1 MSAGMLRT
9 WLQTLRPK
17 CLPLGLASRRVLAS
31 GLALT
36 LVVLAS
42 AMALM
47 WRELGYAQQRKLQQ
61 LEMLASVMEFHA
73 SQVFDSGLL
82 ALDNLAASLT
92 QDPLSLEAMEAK
104 QTYYLQSLPFLR
116 SLALVSMQGQ
126 VLVSSTPN
134 DRGGAVDLN
143 RLAPSGVTGKQVMI
157 GPWIQGRAL
166 VAEASAGRT
175 PTHLGFIPL
184 IRRVQLDTER
194 SVLLVAQLNPDA
206 LATYQQQLLEVS
218 GPGTRVML
226 TLSDGSLL
234 SQVGLHTPPAD
245 SSLRSRALFLSI
257 PSEHRGSYGPLQNVD
272 GYVLGA
278 WHGSANLPLV
288 TIVEQPYATT
298 QQEWLAALRGPL
310 IFMSLALVLIGLM
323 TFSAWRNALAREVAQ
338 HERNEIIQDTARR
351 EQEQL
356 ALTSQLLESNPLP
369 ICMTDMHGRF
379 LTVNDAWEQFM
390 GLPRERVLGLRNSEF
405 LPAQEAKAYD
415 SHNEALLLSGGQVRY
430 EERLCR
436 PDGSVCDVQV
446 TKVRLESRQGQPL
459 GLLIVKM
466 DITAFLAAR
475 DLAEQASRAKS
486 EFVANISHELR
497 TPLQSIL
504 GFSELGMLRARQH
517 DKLVDMFGDIHAAGE
532 RMLALVNDLLDLSK
546 MDTLIGAFQFERHD
560 VRPLVLEVA
569 SELGPQLEQKR
580 LVLELQL
587 GSDPLIAKV
596 DRTRFAQVVRNV
608 LINAVKF
615 SSEGRSIN
623 ITAAL
628 EDTSR
633 IHLTVRDQGPGIP
646 LAELEAVFQAFVQ
659 SSQTSDGSGGIGLG
673 LAICQKIMVSH
684 GGSIYAANA
693 PEGGAIFHII
703 LPIAEFTHFEP
714 ATTVS

>member
-1 MSAGMLRT
+1 
-9 WLQTLRPK
+9 
-17 CLPLGLASRRVLAS
+17 
-31 GLALT
+31 
-36 LVVLAS
+36 
-42 AMALM
+42 
-47 WRELGYAQQRKLQQ
+47 
-61 LEMLASVMEFHA
+61 
-73 SQVFDSGLL
+73 
-82 ALDNLAASLT
+82 
-92 QDPLSLEAMEAK
+92 
-104 QTYYLQSLPFLR
+104 
-116 SLALVSMQGQ
+116 
-126 VLVSSTPN
+126 
-134 DRGGAVDLN
+134 
-143 RLAPSGVTGKQVMI
+143 
-157 GPWIQGRAL
+157 
-166 VAEASAGRT
+166 
-175 PTHLGFIPL
+175 
-184 IRRVQLDTER
+184 
-194 SVLLVAQLNPDA
+194 
-206 LATYQQQLLEVS
+206 
-218 GPGTRVML
+218 
-226 TLSDGSLL
+226 
-234 SQVGLHTPPAD
+234 
-245 SSLRSRALFLSI
+245 
-257 PSEHRGSYGPLQNVD
+257 
-272 GYVLGA
+272 
-278 WHGSANLPLV
+278 
-288 TIVEQPYATT
+288 
-298 QQEWLAALRGPL
+298 
-310 IFMSLALVLIGLM
+310 MSLALVLIGLM

-517 DKLVDMFGDIHAAGE
+517 DKLIDMFGDIHAAGE

-560 VRPLVLEVA
+560 VRPIVLEVA